1 MKRVE
6 LGQILANIPML
17 VSDIS
22 FNLMGETGNVPRFSS
37 VFKRV
42 KEELKYDGIDWKNL
56 NESDRNEIQEM
67 ARDAFEGIRDAGF

>member
-6 LGQILANIPML
+6 LGKILANIPML

-22 FNLMGETGNVPRFSS
+22 FNLMGETGKVPRFSS